1 MKKLVTASLML
12 VIIYSFFGFESPCNT
27 YTSSFNPGTNTIIVP
42 DVMNKINVLEK
53 DINGFHNVTMD
64 ADSFPNFPGFPK
76 HVAGTS
82 NEGGAIFCNM
92 DSDPEPEIVFN
103 ASYTIYAMNLNG
115 TNVPGWPK
123 TVTSGTI
130 GLDGAPSFGDIDGD
144 GQGEIVAVS
153 HGTTSGGFVYAFKK
167 NGDPVTGFPV
177 NNGYSSRT
185 PVLADLDNNG
195 TMEIIVNERVAR
207 VVTVYKGDGTVYPGW
222 PQTMN
227 HVPASSAAVGDI
239 TGDGVPEIIAESYN
253 SLYAWHTNGDTV
265 AGFPFTMPNTDV
277 NSYSSPVLADLDGDN
292 IREIVF
298 GTHVLGGG
306 GYVYALKNNGTILS
320 GWPKYTPYWIYSPPA
335 VGFIDGDNVLD
346 IAIGDG
352 GGTIS
357 GTPSFSL
364 YAWNKNGTALSGFPV
379 TGLWSVDN
387 QPLIADIDNDN
398 MSEIIIDDN
407 TTQSGLGKYLAFN
420 HDGTPVSGWP
430 VYTTGSTIFHMPCV
444 LDINSDGILD
454 IIGSAG
460 EGLYPNN
467 FTNIYLWNTGMNLN
481 IPKTYNPMWQY
492 NERHN
497 GVYGDNPL
505 VGISGKIS
513 HVPDVF
519 KLYGNYPNPFNPSTV
534 IKYDLPVTSFVRLSV
549 YDILGREKDVIVNQ
563 QEHAGTHE
571 IVWDASNYPS
581 GVYFYRLNGEGF
593 SGTGRMILVK

>member
-1 MKKLVTASLML
+1 ML
-12 VIIYSFFGFESPCNT
+12 GILYTFYGFDSPYKT
-27 YTSSFNPGTNTIIVP
+27 YTSDFNPCTNMIIFP

-53 DINGFHNVTMD
+53 DMNGFHSVTMD

-82 NEGGAIFCNM
+82 NEGGAIYCNM

-103 ASYTIYAMNLNG
+103 ASYTIYAMNLDG
-115 TNVPGWPK
+115 SYVSGWPK

-153 HGTTSGGFVYAFKK
+153 HGTTSGGYVYAFKK

-195 TMEIIVNERVAR
+195 TMEIIVNERVTR

-222 PQTMN
+222 PQTMD

-265 AGFPFTMPNTDV
+265 AGFPFTMPNGDK

-292 IREIVF
+292 MREIVF
-298 GTHVLGGG
+298 GTHVLGAG
-306 GYVYALKNNGTILS
+306 GYVYALKNNGTVLP
-320 GWPKYTPYWIYSPPA
+320 GWPKTTPYWIYSPPA
-335 VGFIDGDNVLD
+335 VGYIDGDNVLD
-346 IAIGDG
+346 VAIGDG

-357 GTPSFSL
+357 GSPNFKL
-364 YAWNKNGTALSGFPV
+364 YAWNKSGAALTGFPV
-379 TGLWSVDN
+379 TGLWSIDN

-398 MSEIIIDDN
+398 MSEIIVDDN
-407 TTQSGLGKYLAFN
+407 TTSGGLGKYLAFN

-430 VYTTGSTIFHMPCV
+430 VYTTGTTFFHMPCV

-454 IIGSAG
+454 IIGGSG
-460 EGLYPNN
+460 EGTYPND
-467 FTNIYLWNTGMNLN
+467 FTNVYLWNTGINLN
-481 IPKTYNPMWQY
+481 IPRTYNPMWQY
-492 NERHN
+492 NARHN
-497 GVYGDNPL
+497 GVFGDNSL
-505 VGISGKIS
+505 VGMNGEISS
-513 HVPDVF
+513 VPKEF
-519 KLYGNYPNPFNPSTV
+519 KLYNNYPNPFNPSTV
-534 IKYDLPVTSFVRLSV
+534 IKYDLPFNSYVKLAV
-549 YDILGREKDVIVNQ
+549 YDILGREAGVLVNQ
-563 QEHAGTHE
+563 LQNAGKQE
-571 IVWDASNYPS
+571 IVWNASDFPS
-581 GVYFYRLNGEGF
+581 GVYFYILTGDGF
-593 SGTGRMILVK
+593 RGTGKMILVK